1 MVIVNTDIL
10 FNQLKQQI
18 QSKPFVLLQMYSD
31 VQKHPQENRISCYWV
46 DFQFEQYIVPIHHT
60 EKFRDNIGLI
70 ETDQTIYVQDLKQYK
85 HNTLV
90 FGKDIRDLNWSW
102 YQQTNQP
109 YDFDEHLTNSH
120 HHYYR
125 LHYDKQNINDV
136 VPLVKHAEYFQPIS
150 KQLYKEYQQHDQTI
164 LENLY
169 EIERNGLKTYEKII
183 YSEYNPFTSTGRPSN
198 RFGGMNFAA
207 LNKSDGS
214 RKQFISRYNNGV
226 LVEMDFDAYHLRLIG
241 EIIGYDFPNTSVHE
255 HMAELYGLP
264 YEEAKAL
271 SFKYLYGGITDDV
284 SDNPFF
290 SKVNDY
296 IKLLWNDYK
305 TNDFVES
312 YIYNRRIYRKNLQD
326 MNPNKLFNY
335 MIQLMETENNIKI
348 LCDLIPKLQKYNSK
362 LVLYN
367 YDSFLFDFDTKDGL
381 EFLNMVKQTIES
393 GGKYPVK
400 ISRGV
405 NYHDMQDI
413 TEKFK

>member
-10 FNQLKQQI
+10 LNQLKQQI
-18 QSKPFVLLQMYSD
+18 QSKPFVLMQMYSD
-31 VQKHPQENRISCYWV
+31 VQKHPQENRISCIWV
-46 DFQFEQYIVPIHHT
+46 DFQDEQYIVPIHHT
-60 EKFRDNIGLI
+60 EKFRDINNLI
-70 ETDQTIYVQDLKQYK
+70 TTKQTIYVDDLKQHR
-85 HNTLV
+85 HNALV
-90 FGKDIRDLNWSW
+90 ISDDIRDMNWSW

-109 YDFDEHLTNSH
+109 YDMEQHLTNAH
-120 HHYYR
+120 HHYNR
-125 LHYDKQNINDV
+125 LHYDKENINDLI
-136 VPLVKHAEYFQPIS
+136 PLVKHAEYFGPIS
-150 KQLYKEYQQHDQTI
+150 KELYERYEQHDQTI

-169 EIERNGLKTYEKII
+169 TIERNGLKTYEKII

-214 RKQFISRYNNGV
+214 RKQFISRFSNGV

-241 EIIGYDFPNTSVHE
+241 EIIGYEFPQTSVHE

-271 SFKYLYGGITDDV
+271 SFKYLYGGITDEV

-296 IKLLWNDYK
+296 IKLLWQDYE
-305 TNDFVES
+305 TNNFVQS
-312 YIYNRRIYRKNLQD
+312 YIYNRKIYRKNLQD
-326 MNPNKLFNY
+326 MHPNKLFNY

-348 LCDLIPKLQKYNSK
+348 LNELQPKLQNYNSK

-367 YDSFLFDFDTKDGL
+367 YDSFLFDFDTEDGL
-381 EFLNMVKQTIES
+381 DFLNMVKETIES

-400 ISRGV
+400 TSRGV
-405 NYHDMQDI
+405 NYHEMDDI

>member
-31 VQKHPQENRISCYWV
+31 VKAHPQENRVSCYWV
-46 DFQFEQYIVPIHHT
+46 DFQDEQYIVPIHHT
-60 EKFRDNIGLI
+60 EKFQDNLEMI
-70 ETDQTIYVQDLKQYK
+70 ETNQTIYVDDLKKYK

-120 HHYYR
+120 HHCYR

-150 KQLYKEYQQHDQTI
+150 KQLYERYEQHDQTI

-169 EIERNGLKTYEKII
+169 QIERNGLKTYEKIV

-214 RKQFISRYNNGV
+214 REQFISRFNNGV

-241 EIIGYDFPNTSVHE
+241 EIVDYKFPKGSVHE
-255 HMAELYGLP
+255 HMGKLYGLP

-271 SFKYLYGGITDDV
+271 SFKYLYGGITDEV
-284 SDNPFF
+284 SNNPFF

-296 IKLLWNDYK
+296 IKLLWQDYK
-305 TNDFVES
+305 ANDFVKS
-312 YIYNRRIYRKNLQD
+312 YIYNRKVYRKNLKD

-335 MIQLMETENNIKI
+335 MIQLMETENNVK
-348 LCDLIPKLQKYNSK
+348 LLSDLIPKLQKYNSK

-367 YDSFLFDFDTKDGL
+367 YDSFLFDFDTTDGL
-381 EFLNMVKQTIES
+381 EFLSVVRQTIES

-400 ISRGV
+400 ISKGV
-405 NYHDMQDI
+405 NYHEMQDI

>member
-1 MVIVNTDIL
+1 MVIVNTDSL
-10 FNQLKQQI
+10 LNQLKQQI

-31 VQKHPQENRISCYWV
+31 VKAHPQENRISCYWV
-46 DFQFEQYIVPIHHT
+46 DFQFEQYIVPIHHS
-60 EKFRDNIGLI
+60 ERFQKDIPMI
-70 ETDQTIYVQDLKQYK
+70 ETEQTIYVDDLKKYR

-90 FGKDIRDLNWSW
+90 FGKDIKDLNWCW

-109 YDFDEHLTNSH
+109 YDFEQHLTNAH
-120 HHYYR
+120 HHQYR
-125 LHYDKQNINDV
+125 LHYDKQNINDI
-136 VPLVKHAEYFQPIS
+136 VPLVKHAEYFEPIS
-150 KQLYKEYQQHDQTI
+150 KQLYERYEQHDQTI

-169 EIERNGLKTYEKII
+169 QIERNGLKTYEKIV

-214 RKQFISRYNNGV
+214 REQFISRFNNGV

-241 EIIGYDFPNTSVHE
+241 EIVDYKFPKGSVHE
-255 HMAELYGLP
+255 HMGKLYGLP

-271 SFKYLYGGITDDV
+271 SFKYLYGGITDEV
-284 SDNPFF
+284 SNNPFF

-296 IKLLWNDYK
+296 IKLLWQDYK
-305 TNDFVES
+305 ANDFVKS
-312 YIYNRRIYRKNLQD
+312 YIYNRKVYRKNLKD

-335 MIQLMETENNIKI
+335 MIQLMETENNVK
-348 LCDLIPKLQKYNSK
+348 LLSDLIPKLQKYNSK

-367 YDSFLFDFDTKDGL
+367 YDSFLFDFDTTDGL
-381 EFLNMVKQTIES
+381 EFLSVVRQTIES
-393 GGKYPVK
+393 DGKYPVK
-400 ISRGV
+400 ISKGV
-405 NYHDMQDI
+405 NYHEMQDI